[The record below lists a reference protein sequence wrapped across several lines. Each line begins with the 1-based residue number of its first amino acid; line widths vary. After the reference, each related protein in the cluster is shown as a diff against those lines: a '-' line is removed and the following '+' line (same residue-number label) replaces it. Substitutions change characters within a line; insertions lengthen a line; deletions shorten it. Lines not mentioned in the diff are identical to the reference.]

1 MNLHIDDLDGEVT
14 LFKST
19 EEGTETIAVFDEEHR
34 AVIREMIS
42 DYNRLHK
49 EYKELKEAIVGQS
62 IAPATG
68 QQVIDRCANLTH
80 EDVIEEVLGYSP
92 WI

>member
-1 MNLHIDDLDGEVT
+1 MKNWMNLHIDDLDGEVT

-34 AVIREMIS
+34 AVIREMVS

-49 EYKELKEAIVGQS
+49 EYMELKEAALGHRALDFS
-62 IAPATG
+62 
-68 QQVIDRCANLTH
+68 NLTH
-80 EDVIEEVLGYSP
+80 EDVLEEVLGYNP
-92 WI
+92 FV